1 MAATSVVL
9 LGPAGLPTT
18 RLLIQAE
25 EQYQGAEEEGPEL
38 AHTVNLKLLLRR
50 GMPRPLIFS
59 WPKIFTWLKQYHR
72 G

>member
-1 MAATSVVL
+1 MVL
-9 LGPAGLPTT
+9 IGPDGLPTM
-18 RLLIQAE
+18 RRLIQAE
-25 EQYQGAEEEGPEL
+25 EQPPAAEEEGPEL

-59 WPKIFTWLKQYHR
+59 WPKIFTPI

>member
-25 EQYQGAEEEGPEL
+25 EQPQGAEEEGPEL
-38 AHTVNLKLLLRR
+38 THRVNLKLLLRH
-50 GMPRPLIFS
+50 GMP
-59 WPKIFTWLKQYHR
+59 
-72 G
+72 

>member
-25 EQYQGAEEEGPEL
+25 EQPRGAEEEGPEL
-38 AHTVNLKLLLRR
+38 THTVNLKLLLRR
-50 GMPRPLIFS
+50 GMP
-59 WPKIFTWLKQYHR
+59 
-72 G
+72 